1 MSSFLTVRLDLIKGV
16 LRYGNCSWINVGH
29 ETVRGY
35 DGKLRQFRG
44 IVGSIRKVLCK
55 TTDKK
60 QNYLGFNC

>member
-1 MSSFLTVRLDLIKGV
+1 MCYDTVF
-16 LRYGNCSWINVGH
+16 CSWINVGH

-35 DGKLRQFRG
+35 DGLKLRQFHG

-60 QNYLGFNC
+60 QNYLGLNC